1 MFNTDTF
8 IGIFPFFKQTGVK
21 LRMLSPVTAPVTRCH
36 EVMTEECWP
45 RLFSWQCPVCP
56 VPGSGHEVSV
66 CNFSRHPMSCSGLQS
81 PRWSLTTVSANQR
94 PVSAVLTNER
104 PRLAVDLT
112 WHLAHF
118 CANYRPLPGWC
129 LGTLDWPSWPRVQGV
144 KKLVILKE
152 VVCDGSK
159 MKLND
164 MVSEIGQSSLF
175 SSPVRVSTSHLTHY
189 LTTLVTRSH
198 WLGLLTLLTRS
209 RNFDKENVHCLPRSL
224 SHDNDDDSSNLEYVK
239 YFMLNVYREN
249 CISWHVT

>member
-1 MFNTDTF
+1 
-8 IGIFPFFKQTGVK
+8 
-21 LRMLSPVTAPVTRCH
+21 MLCPITAPVTRCH

-81 PRWSLTTVSANQR
+81 PRWSLTSVSANQM

-104 PRLAVDLT
+104 PRLAVELT

-175 SSPVRVSTSHLTHY
+175 SSPVRVSTSFDPLSHN
-189 LTTLVTRSH
+189 TRHTKS
-198 WLGLLTLLTRS
+198 LTRTLDPINTEQ
-209 RNFDKENVHCLPRSL
+209 NFWQRKCSL
-224 SHDNDDDSSNLEYVK
+224 SSSVSQ
-239 YFMLNVYREN
+239 
-249 CISWHVT
+249 SW

>member
-1 MFNTDTF
+1 
-8 IGIFPFFKQTGVK
+8 
-21 LRMLSPVTAPVTRCH
+21 
-36 EVMTEECWP
+36 MTEECWP

-81 PRWSLTTVSANQR
+81 PRWSLTSVSANQR
-94 PVSAVLTNER
+94 PVIRLLTNER
-104 PRLAVDLT
+104 PSLGVDLT

-118 CANYRPLPGWC
+118 CANYRLLLSADAWEPWTDPLDPGSGGWRNSSFWKKWSVTD
-129 LGTLDWPSWPRVQGV
+129 LRWSLMTWSARLVSPRSSHPPSECRH
-144 KKLVILKE
+144 
-152 VVCDGSK
+152 
-159 MKLND
+159 
-164 MVSEIGQSSLF
+164 
-175 SSPVRVSTSHLTHY
+175 HLTHY

-209 RNFDKENVHCLPRSL
+209 RTFDKENVHCLPRSL